1 MSTSTL
7 GSQKPLSEG
16 SLESESSQKLL
27 FYLLEK
33 MDKLVDR
40 AINGKSPKSES
51 LLFSMKRILLL
62 AIFSFSFQ
70 CDDPLGSLLDD
81 TSMRASVDELLVY
94 EGELAS
100 ISFRLNASLFSDGK
114 SATLTANLRCKGL
127 SKSAQASRVTM
138 DKNTI
143 TWTNSDWTAWK
154 TFVFDAPDNQTQEPS
169 TNCELVLD
177 PLESNDVGFH
187 GFNKIKPIPVI
198 VLDNDGDVNI
208 KVSPRS
214 LVLPEGGSVSYTIHL
229 TNRPRNQVEVNILH
243 KNDFP
248 EWFLVSSKPTIA
260 VGGASVSS
268 LTFTTE
274 NHNRPQ
280 TVTITYPEDIYA
292 NGNFL
297 CTLKHTLTTD
307 DPVYQNVSE
316 VNFPEVV
323 LTLSDNDTLNF
334 QPVNNNGASISSL
347 TGREGETTSFQIKPS
362 VTLHS
367 GSTITLD
374 VTPLNTD
381 HIQLADSS
389 QNYSTSP
396 VRLTF
401 TDSNP
406 VIVNVKFID
415 DLVETTADLL
425 ATKIV
430 YSVVTDGADAPVING
445 ELFSP
450 NGGFAEAGGTLDIM
464 IIDNIVDADG
474 DGLIEIWNATMLD
487 NMRYDLAGTSYK
499 ASAMDAGSGAGC
511 PAGGCNGYE
520 LMANIDLLGLLDANT
535 NGQIDKTTVIVA
547 NQVHT
552 VIDVSEDTSWSPVG
566 DNPTG
571 DDASRFT
578 GTFEGNG
585 NTIANLWVN
594 IPGGYAGLFG
604 ATGGSAEM
612 RNVGVISGGVF
623 SSSSI
628 FSSSGGLVGSSS
640 SSLTITNSYFSGS
653 GGVSSSSDTDTD
665 AYSGGLVGSSSSS
678 LTITNSYFSGIGGV
692 SSSASSSASS
702 VSFSYSGGLVGFS
715 SSLMITNSYFSG
727 SGGVSS
733 SSLISYSGG
742 LVGRVSSSSFS
753 LRITNSYFSGSG
765 GVSSSSSSSSFS
777 GGLVGHVSSSSL
789 MITNSYFSGSDGV
802 SASSS
807 ISYSGGLVGRVSSS
821 SLMITNSYWNTD
833 APQLVDGSPQNPKRA
848 QGDATADLMGAVG
861 LTLAELQATSGTYPN
876 LLGVG
881 WDLGTDQ
888 QLPAVKR
895 CILDTTMT
903 GCASPVMYGDLL
915 DGQRVSN

>member
-1 MSTSTL
+1 MCEKRRRFISTVIYIVK
-7 GSQKPLSEG
+7 GI
-16 SLESESSQKLL
+16 
-27 FYLLEK
+27 
-33 MDKLVDR
+33 LV
-40 AINGKSPKSES
+40 
-51 LLFSMKRILLL
+51 L
-62 AIFSFSFQ
+62 AIFGFSFR

-81 TSMRASVDELLVY
+81 TSMRASVDKLLVY

-100 ISFRLNASLFSDGK
+100 IGFRLNANLFSDGK

-127 SKSAQASRVTM
+127 SKSAQASRVTI

-143 TWTNSDWTAWK
+143 TWTNSDWAAWK
-154 TFVFDAPDNQTQEPS
+154 TFVFDSPDNQTQEPS

-177 PLESNDVGFH
+177 PLESNDAGFH

-198 VLDNDGDVNI
+198 VLDNDGDANI
-208 KVSPRS
+208 KVSSRG
-214 LVLPEGGSVSYTIHL
+214 LVLPEGGSVSYTIRL
-229 TNRPRNQVEVNILH
+229 TNPPRNQVEVNILH

-248 EWFLVSSKPTIA
+248 EWFLVSSKPTIT

-268 LTFTTE
+268 VTFTAE

-334 QPVNNNGASISSL
+334 QPIDNNGASISSL

-367 GSTITLD
+367 GSIITLD
-374 VTPLNTD
+374 VTPLNTE

-401 TDSNP
+401 TDSDP

-464 IIDNIVDADG
+464 IIDNIADADR
-474 DGLIEIWNATMLD
+474 DGLIEVWNATMLD

-499 ASAMDAGSGAGC
+499 TSATDPGDSSGC

-520 LMANIDLLGLLDANT
+520 LMANIDLLDLLDANG
-535 NGQIDKTTVIVA
+535 NGQIDKTTVTVV
-547 NQVHT
+547 NQMHRM
-552 VIDVSEDTSWSPVG
+552 IDVSSGQDESWVPVG
-566 DNPTG
+566 D
-571 DDASRFT
+571 DADPFT

-585 NTIANLWVN
+585 RTIANLWVHISSSSGN
-594 IPGGYAGLFG
+594 VYAGFFG
-604 ATGGSAEM
+604 ATGDSVAI

-623 SSSSI
+623 GSSPFASSSGA
-628 FSSSGGLVGSSS
+628 SSSGGLVGFS

-653 GGVSSSSDTDTD
+653 GGVSSS
-665 AYSGGLVGSSSSS
+665 AG
-678 LTITNSYFSGIGGV
+678 
-692 SSSASSSASS
+692 
-702 VSFSYSGGLVGFS
+702 SFSYSGGLVGFS
-715 SSLMITNSYFSG
+715 SSLTITNSYFSG
-727 SGGVSS
+727 SGGVSAS
-733 SSLISYSGG
+733 ADSLSYSGG
-742 LVGRVSSSSFS
+742 LVGSSDAT
-753 LRITNSYFSGSG
+753 LTIMNSYFSGSG
-765 GVSSSSSSSSFS
+765 GVTSSA
-777 GGLVGHVSSSSL
+777 
-789 MITNSYFSGSDGV
+789 SGSF
-802 SASSS
+802 
-807 ISYSGGLVGRVSSS
+807 SYSGGLVGGSSNTPV
-821 SLMITNSYWNTD
+821 ITNSYWNTD
-833 APQLVDGSPQNPKRA
+833 APQSGDKRA
-848 QGDATADLMGAVG
+848 QGDVMSNPTGAVG
-861 LTLAELQATSGTYPN
+861 LTLTELQATSGTFPD
-876 LLGVG
+876 LGDA
-881 WDLGTDQ
+881 WDLGTTT
-888 QLPAVKR
+888 QLPAIKR
-895 CILDTTMT
+895 CTLDMADV
-903 GCASPVMYGDLL
+903 CVSYGTLL

>member
-1 MSTSTL
+1 MANAS
-7 GSQKPLSEG
+7 KP
-16 SLESESSQKLL
+16 KLT
-27 FYLLEK
+27 K
-33 MDKLVDR
+33 TKKLVDR

-143 TWTNSDWTAWK
+143 TWTNSDWAAWK

-347 TGREGETTSFQIKPS
+347 TGREGETTSFQIKPP

-464 IIDNIVDADG
+464 IIDNIADADG
-474 DGLIEIWNATMLD
+474 DGLIEVWNATMLD

-499 ASAMDAGSGAGC
+499 TSAMDAGDSSGC

-520 LMANIDLLGLLDANT
+520 LMANIDLLPMLDANRSGEI
-535 NGQIDKTTVIVA
+535 NKTTVTVA
-547 NQVHT
+547 GKDHA
-552 VIDVSEDTSWSPVG
+552 VIDVGSDKDTSWSPVG
-566 DNPTG
+566 D
-571 DDASRFT
+571 DADPFT

-594 IPGGYAGLFG
+594 ISTSGDVYVGLFG
-604 ATGGSAEM
+604 VTGGSAEI
-612 RNVGVISGGVF
+612 RNVGVISGGIF
-623 SSSSI
+623 SSSGFFSYSGGLVG
-628 FSSSGGLVGSSS
+628 FSSDSLTITNSYFSGSGDVTSSSAAAADSLSGGLVGSSS

-653 GGVSSSSDTDTD
+653 GGVSSSS
-665 AYSGGLVGSSSSS
+665 GS
-678 LTITNSYFSGIGGV
+678 L
-692 SSSASSSASS
+692 
-702 VSFSYSGGLVGFS
+702 SYSGGLVSIVNGN
-715 SSLMITNSYFSG
+715 LT
-727 SGGVSS
+727 
-733 SSLISYSGG
+733 
-742 LVGRVSSSSFS
+742 
-753 LRITNSYFSGSG
+753 ITNSYFSGSG
-765 GVSSSSSSSSFS
+765 GVSSSSSSSISYS
-777 GGLVGHVSSSSL
+777 GGLVGSSSSSFSL
-789 MITNSYFSGSDGV
+789 TITNSYFSGSGGV
-802 SASSS
+802 SASSGS
-807 ISYSGGLVGRVSSS
+807 SSASGGLVGRVSSS

-861 LTLAELQATSGTYPN
+861 LTLTQLKATSGTYPN
-876 LLGVG
+876 LLGNA
-881 WDLGTDQ
+881 WDLGTTT
-888 QLPAVKR
+888 QLPAVKQ
-895 CILDTTMT
+895 CILDMAGT
-903 GCASPVMYGDLL
+903 GCASPATYSELL
-915 DGQRVSN
+915 AGQR

>member
-1 MSTSTL
+1 M
-7 GSQKPLSEG
+7 PLS
-16 SLESESSQKLL
+16 KC
-27 FYLLEK
+27 K
-33 MDKLVDR
+33 VRTDKL
-40 AINGKSPKSES
+40 AHIKSFIVCE
-51 LLFSMKRILLL
+51 KRRRFISIVIFIVRGILVL
-62 AIFSFSFQ
+62 AIFGFSFR
-70 CDDPLGSLLDD
+70 CNDPLGFLLDD
-81 TSMRASVDELLVY
+81 TSMRASVDKLLVY
-94 EGELAS
+94 EGKLAS
-100 ISFRLNASLFSDGK
+100 IGFRLNASLFSDGK

-127 SKSAQASRVTM
+127 SKSTQASRVTM

-143 TWTNSDWTAWK
+143 TWTISDWAAWK
-154 TFVFDAPDNQTQEPS
+154 TFVFDAPDNETQEPS

-177 PLESNDVGFH
+177 PLESNDAGFH

-198 VLDNDGDVNI
+198 VLDNDGDANI

-248 EWFLVSSKPTIA
+248 EWFLVSSKPTIT

-268 LTFTTE
+268 LTFTAE

-307 DPVYQNVSE
+307 DPVYQNISE

-323 LTLSDNDTLNF
+323 LTLSDNNTLNF

-347 TGREGETTSFQIKPS
+347 TGREGEITSFQIKPS

-415 DLVETTADLL
+415 NSVQTTADLL

-464 IIDNIVDADG
+464 IIDNIADADG

-499 ASAMDAGSGAGC
+499 TSATDPGDSEGC

-520 LMANIDLLGLLDANT
+520 LMANIDLLPLLDV
-535 NGQIDKTTVIVA
+535 NGNGEIDKTMVTVA
-547 NQVHT
+547 SESHR
-552 VIDVSEDTSWSPVG
+552 VIDVNEDASWSPVG
-566 DNPTG
+566 DNSTD

-594 IPGGYAGLFG
+594 TSSSGDVYAGLFG
-604 ATGGSAEM
+604 ATGGSAEI
-612 RNVGVISGGVF
+612 RNVGVISGGV
-623 SSSSI
+623 SSS
-628 FSSSGGLVGSSS
+628 SSSGGLVGRSD
-640 SSLTITNSYFSGS
+640 SSLTIR
-653 GGVSSSSDTDTD
+653 
-665 AYSGGLVGSSSSS
+665 
-678 LTITNSYFSGIGGV
+678 
-692 SSSASSSASS
+692 
-702 VSFSYSGGLVGFS
+702 
-715 SSLMITNSYFSG
+715 NSYFSG

-733 SSLISYSGG
+733 SSLADDSFSGG
-742 LVGRVSSSSFS
+742 LMGFASSSS
-753 LRITNSYFSGSG
+753 LTIRNSYFSGSG
-765 GVSSSSSSSSFS
+765 GVSSSSSVDLSSS
-777 GGLVGHVSSSSL
+777 GGLVGSSFSSSL
-789 MITNSYFSGSDGV
+789 TITNSYFSGEGGV
-802 SASSS
+802 SSSAAAL
-807 ISYSGGLVGRVSSS
+807 SYSGGLVGSSFLP

-833 APQLVDGSPQNPKRA
+833 TPQLINGSPQVPKQA
-848 QGDATADLMGAVG
+848 QGDVMTNPTAGTTG
-861 LTLAELQATSGTYPN
+861 LTLAQLQATSGASGTFPD
-876 LLGVG
+876 LGPA
-881 WDLGTDQ
+881 WDLGITT

-895 CILDTTMT
+895 CTLDTAMT
-903 GCASPVMYGDLL
+903 GCEAMYGELL
-915 DGQRVSN
+915 AGQR